1 MMNFTGKKALI
12 TGGSRGIGRAIAEA
26 LSEAGCDVAINYLRN
41 KKAAEEMKSL
51 LKKPPLL
58 LKGNVSDEEDIQ
70 KMFETLEKAWG
81 GLDILVSNA
90 ASGVLTSPLD
100 VRSEERR
107 VGKEC

>member
-1 MMNFTGKKALI
+1 MINLSGKKAFI
-12 TGGSRGIGRAIAEA
+12 SGGSRGIGRAIAEA
-26 LSEAGCDVAINYLRN
+26 LSQAGCDVAINYLRN
-41 KKAAEEMKSL
+41 KKAAEEMKGF
-51 LKKPPLL
+51 LKKAPLL

-70 KMFETLEKAWG
+70 KMFETLEKEWG

-90 ASGVLTSPLD
+90 ASGVLKSPLE